1 MRRKTEEG
9 MFALLYGAALGE
21 ISGEEID
28 IPSESLPAVFAL
40 CQRQDM
46 AHLLCHALEQRGG
59 LPKDEWGKRLVKA
72 RSTAVYRY
80 ETQKYALDRVC
91 LALEKAKIGYM
102 PLKGSVTRGWYAQPW
117 LRQSCDIDILV
128 KGEDLERAVSV
139 LESVGCKA
147 EGKGFHDVSL
157 RFADGTHIEL
167 HFSLAEGMEQA
178 DKVLAEVWQNAENE
192 GGRYAMNTEFLLFYH
207 TAHAAYHFQHGGC
220 GVKDVLDLAVLQRRA
235 EYDKNRLNE
244 LLQRGGLARFY
255 TGLCSLAET
264 WFVGQPQTEL
274 TERMTVFLLRG
285 GVYGCTQNLVA
296 AQQQTQGGKV
306 RYAFRRVVL
315 PSGQLKTLYPILEKH
330 KWLAPMMQVRRWCKI
345 LFGGKAKRAAK
356 ELKYNRTLDK
366 EQAKTLQTMLQELGL
381 L

>member
-21 ISGEEID
+21 KCGAEYD
-28 IPSESLPAVFAL
+28 IPFETLPAVFAL
-40 CQRQDM
+40 CQRQDV
-46 AHLLCHALEQRGG
+46 AHLLCYALEQRGG

-72 RSTAVYRY
+72 RNTAVYRY
-80 ETQKYALDRVC
+80 ETQKYAFDCVCAALDG
-91 LALEKAKIGYM
+91 AEIGYM
-102 PLKGSVTRGWYAQPW
+102 PLKGSVIRGLYAQSW

-128 KGEDLERAVSV
+128 KDEDLECAVSV

-167 HFSLAEGMEQA
+167 HFSLAEGMEQT
-178 DKVLAEVWQNAENE
+178 DEVLAEVWQNAENE

-207 TAHAAYHFQHGGC
+207 TAHAAYHFLHGGC
-220 GVKDVLDLAVLQRRA
+220 GVKEVLDFAVMQRRA
-235 EYDKNRLNE
+235 EYDENLLNE

-255 TGLCSLAET
+255 TGLNGLADT
-264 WFVGQPQTEL
+264 WFLGQPPTAL
-274 TERMTVFLLRG
+274 TEKMTAFLLRG
-285 GVYGCTQNLVA
+285 GAYGCTQNLVA

-315 PSGQLKTLYPILEKH
+315 PFRQLKTLYPILERH

-366 EQAKTLQTMLQELGL
+366 EQAKTMQIMLQELGL